1 MRKTFIMTH
10 LKHSIGG
17 LICVLLLC
25 MQMVLPGNVAA
36 ASGSFEFGSAK
47 YSVNEGAG
55 KVVMTLKRS
64 NASSGAATIQLR
76 TSGGTADWR
85 SDYDSFGWQTIS
97 FATGESEK
105 TFNISIADDSS
116 QEANETFNF
125 ILRRP
130 TNGTSI
136 GSVSTAEV
144 TIVDNDGANASSTPA
159 PIVEPTSPGT
169 FELASSSY
177 SVNEAAGK
185 VDVVVKRVDGA
196 AGAASVEVRTLG
208 VTADYATDYD
218 SFSWTVVNFADGQTQ
233 KTVSIT
239 IKDDTAVEDNET
251 FTVNLRNPTNGT
263 VLGAVTASTVTIVD
277 NDVAADTTA
286 PIAAITSPSGNLAIN
301 SAQTLTIVAQ
311 ASDNVGVSKVEFFD
325 GSKLL
330 ATDTTN
336 TYSTSL
342 AVAEADNGVH
352 SLTVVAYDEAGNKT
366 TSTAV
371 TLTVNIVPV
380 STEPGSFEV
389 GASAYSVNEGA
400 GKVDVLIKRTG
411 GSAGAAS
418 IEVRTLGVT
427 ADWATDYDSFS
438 WTVVNFADGQSQK
451 TISIAITDDSAVED
465 NETFTVNL
473 RNPTGGT
480 TLGAAS
486 VSTVTIV
493 DNDTASSND
502 GTSDS
507 TTTDPV
513 VTDPVVNDPVV
524 TNPNLGY
531 LPVFPGA
538 MGHGTETKAGRGGSI
553 IRVTNLNDSGT
564 GSLRAA
570 VDATGP
576 RIIVF
581 EVSGTIK
588 LASDLNIKNPFI
600 TLAGQTAPSPGI
612 NLRGAGLRITTHDVL
627 VQHIRIRTGDAPEGP
642 SPSNRDT
649 LQVLGPNAYNVVVDH
664 VSGCWSVDEV
674 MSTWYALNNVTFS
687 NNLLSE
693 ALYNSIHTEGPHS
706 MGILLGDHAQ
716 NVTLVGNLLAHCRER
731 NPRLKGD
738 VSAEI
743 VNNVFYNSG
752 ATTNFGSIGSDAGP
766 NIVSAVGNKF
776 IPGPNTSPTAAGFKV
791 EGSAPTGTKIYFNDN
806 VAPGG
811 GYIKT
816 SKEVST
822 PPIWHDSLVVRS
834 SSEIESRVLSKAGA
848 RPADRDAVDARVV
861 TEVRN
866 RSGAIIDSQSQ
877 VGGWPNLANNQR
889 TFNAPSNPNG
899 DDDGDGY
906 TNIEEILHQMA
917 SAVE

>member
-1 MRKTFIMTH
+1 M
-10 LKHSIGG
+10 
-17 LICVLLLC
+17 
-25 MQMVLPGNVAA
+25 
-36 ASGSFEFGSAK
+36 
-47 YSVNEGAG
+47 
-55 KVVMTLKRS
+55 LKR
-64 NASSGAATIQLR
+64 TD
-76 TSGGTADWR
+76 GT
-85 SDYDSFGWQTIS
+85 
-97 FATGESEK
+97 
-105 TFNISIADDSS
+105 
-116 QEANETFNF
+116 
-125 ILRRP
+125 
-130 TNGTSI
+130 
-136 GSVSTAEV
+136 
-144 TIVDNDGANASSTPA
+144 
-159 PIVEPTSPGT
+159 
-169 FELASSSY
+169 
-177 SVNEAAGK
+177 
-185 VDVVVKRVDGA
+185 

-218 SFSWTVVNFADGQTQ
+218 SFSWTAVNFADGQTQ
-233 KTVSIT
+233 KTISIA
-239 IKDDTAVEDNET
+239 IKDDAAVEENET

-263 VLGAVTASTVTIVD
+263 ALGAVTVSTVTIVD
-277 NDVAADTTA
+277 NDDAVAAADTTA
-286 PIAAITSPSGNLAIN
+286 PNAAITSPSGSLAVT

-311 ASDNVGVSKVEFFD
+311 ASDNVGVSKVEFYD

-330 ATDTTN
+330 ATDSTN
-336 TYSTSL
+336 TYSTTL

-352 SLTVVAYDEAGNKT
+352 NLTVVAYDAAGNQT
-366 TSTAV
+366 TSSAV
-371 TLTVNIVPV
+371 AVTVNIATA
-380 STEPGSFEV
+380 STEPGSFQI
-389 GASAYSVNEGA
+389 GASTYSVNEGA

-451 TISIAITDDSAVED
+451 TISISITDDKAVED

-480 TLGAAS
+480 TLGAVN

-493 DNDTASSND
+493 DNDTASSD
-502 GTSDS
+502 TSP
-507 TTTDPV
+507 TDPV

-553 IRVTNLNDSGT
+553 LRVTNLNDSGA

-570 VDATGP
+570 VDASGP

-588 LASDLNIKNPFI
+588 LATDLNIKNPFI

-612 NLRGAGLRITTHDVL
+612 NLRGAGMRITTHDVL

-693 ALYNSIHTEGPHS
+693 ALYNSIHTEGAHS

-716 NVTLVGNLLAHCRER
+716 NITLVGNLLAHCRER

-752 ATTNFGSIGSDAGP
+752 ATSNFGSIGSDAGP

-791 EGSAPTGTKIYFNDN
+791 EGSAPTGSKVYFNDN

-834 SSEIESRVLSKAGA
+834 SSEVESRVLSKAGA

-866 RSGAIIDSQSQ
+866 RGGSIIDSQSQ
-877 VGGWPNLANNQR
+877 VGGWPNLANNKR

-906 TNIEEILHQMA
+906 TNIEETLHQMA
-917 SAVE
+917 SSVE

>member
-1 MRKTFIMTH
+1 MRQKSIMTH
-10 LKHSIGG
+10 LRYSIGG
-17 LICVLLLC
+17 LFCVMLLAI
-25 MQMVLPGNVAA
+25 QMVLPGNVAA

-47 YSVNEGAG
+47 YSVNEGGG
-55 KVVMTLKRS
+55 KVAMTLKRS
-64 NASSGAATIQLR
+64 NASSGAATVQLR

-85 SDYDSFGWQTIS
+85 NDYDSFGWQTIS

-116 QEANETFNF
+116 EEADETFNF
-125 ILRRP
+125 LLGKP
-130 TNGTSI
+130 SNGTTLGSI
-136 GSVSTAEV
+136 ASAEV
-144 TIVDNDGANASSTPA
+144 TIIDNDGSNASTSTPPVVVA
-159 PIVEPTSPGT
+159 PIPGN
-169 FELASSSY
+169 FEFSAANY
-177 SVNEAAGK
+177 SINEAAGK
-185 VDVVVKRVDGA
+185 IDLLLKRTAGSDGA
-196 AGAASVEVRTLG
+196 VSVEVRTLG
-208 VTADYATDYD
+208 VTADWATDYD
-218 SFSWTVVNFADGQTQ
+218 SFSWTVVNFADGQAQ
-233 KTVSIT
+233 KTISVNIT
-239 IKDDTAVEDNET
+239 DDAAVEDNET
-251 FTVNLRNPTNGT
+251 FSVNLRNPTGGA
-263 VLGAVTASTVTIVD
+263 VLGAVSASTVTIVD
-277 NDVAADTTA
+277 NDVPVVADTTS
-286 PIAAITSPSGNLAIN
+286 PSTAITSPSGNLTVT

-311 ASDNVGVSKVEFFD
+311 ASDDIGVSKVEFYD

-330 ATDTTN
+330 ATDITN
-336 TYSTSL
+336 TYSTTL
-342 AVAEADNGVH
+342 PVAEADNGVH
-352 SLTVVAYDEAGNKT
+352 NLTVVAYDEAGNKK
-366 TSTAV
+366 TSSTV
-371 TLTVNIVPV
+371 TVTVNIAAV
-380 STEPGSFEV
+380 STEPGSFQV
-389 GASAYSVNEGA
+389 GASTYSVSEAA
-400 GKVDVLIKRTG
+400 GKIDVLLKRTG

-438 WTVVNFADGQSQK
+438 WTVVNFADGQTQK
-451 TISIAITDDSAVED
+451 TISISITDDAAVEN

-480 TLGAAS
+480 TLGAVTAA
-486 VSTVTIV
+486 TVTIV
-493 DNDTASSND
+493 DNDTAD
-502 GTSDS
+502 TSA
-507 TTTDPV
+507 TTPTDLPV
-513 VTDPVVNDPVV
+513 VDEPVVSDPVV

-538 MGHGTETKAGRGGSI
+538 MGHGTETKAGRGGAI

-570 VDATGP
+570 VDASGP

-588 LASDLNIKNPFI
+588 LASDLTISTPFI

-612 NLRGAGLRITTHDVL
+612 NLRGAGMRITTHDVL

-674 MSTWYALNNVTFS
+674 MSTWYALKDVTFS

-716 NVTLVGNLLAHCRER
+716 NITMVGNLLAHCRER

-743 VNNVFYNSG
+743 VNNVFYNAG
-752 ATTNFGSIGSDAGP
+752 ATSNFASIGSDSGP
-766 NIVSAVGNKF
+766 NIVSLVGNKF
-776 IPGPNTSPTAAGFKV
+776 IAGPNTSSTAAGIKV
-791 EGSAPTGTKIYFNDN
+791 EGSAPIGSMIYFKDN
-806 VAPGG
+806 LAPGES
-811 GYIKT
+811 YLKT

-822 PPIWHDSLVVRS
+822 PPIWHDSLVVRP
-834 SSEIESRVLSKAGA
+834 SSEVEARVLNKAGA
-848 RPADRDAVDARVV
+848 RPSDRDAVDARVV

-866 RSGAIIDSQSQ
+866 RGGSIIDSQSQ
-877 VGGWPNLANNQR
+877 VGGWPNLANNKR
-889 TFNAPSNPNG
+889 TFAAPSSPNG

-906 TNIEEILHQMA
+906 TNVEELLHQLAA
-917 SAVE
+917 SVE

>member
-25 MQMVLPGNVAA
+25 MQMVLPENVAA

-55 KVVMTLKRS
+55 KVTMTLKRS
-64 NASSGAATIQLR
+64 NASSGAASVQLR

-85 SDYDSFGWQTIS
+85 NDYDSFGWQTIS
-97 FATGESEK
+97 FANGESEK
-105 TFNISIADDSS
+105 TINLSITDDTKEES
-116 QEANETFNF
+116 NETFNF

-130 TNGTSI
+130 SNGTTLGAIS
-136 GSVSTAEV
+136 SAEV
-144 TIVDNDGANASSTPA
+144 TIVDNDGANASSSVDTS
-159 PIVEPTSPGT
+159 SPGN
-169 FELASSSY
+169 FEFGAASY

-185 VDVVVKRVDGA
+185 VDVLLKRTGGS

-218 SFSWTVVNFADGQTQ
+218 SFSWTVVNFADGQSQ
-233 KTVSIT
+233 KTISISIT
-239 IKDDTAVEDNET
+239 DDKAVEDNET
-251 FTVNLRNPTNGT
+251 FTVNLRNPTGGCA
-263 VLGAVTASTVTIVD
+263 LGAVTLSTVTIVD
-277 NDVAADTTA
+277 NDDVVSADTTS
-286 PIAAITSPSGNLAIN
+286 PNAAITSPSGNLSVA

-311 ASDNVGVSKVEFFD
+311 ASDNVGVSKVEFYD

-336 TYSTSL
+336 TYSTTL
-342 AVAEADNGVH
+342 TVAEADNGVH
-352 SLTVVAYDEAGNKT
+352 NLTVVAYDAAGNKT
-366 TSTAV
+366 TSSPVAV
-371 TLTVNIVPV
+371 TVNIATA
-380 STEPGSFEV
+380 STEPGSFQI
-389 GASAYSVNEGA
+389 GASTYSVNEGA

-480 TLGAAS
+480 TLGATS

-502 GTSDS
+502 GTSDT
-507 TTTDPV
+507 TTTDPG

-570 VDATGP
+570 IDASGP

-588 LASDLNIKNPFI
+588 LATDLNIKNPFI

-612 NLRGAGLRITTHDVL
+612 NLRGAGMRITTHDVL

-674 MSTWYALNNVTFS
+674 MSTWYALKDVTFS

-716 NVTLVGNLLAHCRER
+716 NITVVGNLLAHCKER

-743 VNNVFYNSG
+743 VNNVFYNAG
-752 ATTNFGSIGSDAGP
+752 TTSNFASIGSDSGP
-766 NIVSAVGNKF
+766 NIVSMVGNKF
-776 IPGPNTSPTAAGFKV
+776 IAGPNTSPTAAGIKV
-791 EGSAPTGTKIYFNDN
+791 EGSAPAGTKVYFKDN
-806 VAPGG
+806 VAPGAS
-811 GYIKT
+811 YLST

-822 PPIWHDSLVVRS
+822 PPIWHDSLVIRS
-834 SSEIESRVLSKAGA
+834 SSEVEALVLSKAGA

-861 TEVRN
+861 NEVRN
-866 RSGAIIDSQSQ
+866 RGGSIIDSQTQ
-877 VGGWPNLANNQR
+877 VGGWPSLANNKR
-889 TFNAPSNPNG
+889 TFNVPSNPNG

-906 TNIEEILHQMA
+906 TNIEELLHSMA
-917 SAVE
+917 AQVE